1 MKLKSIVSG
10 IIVCFIVSFI
20 SSDVFAVTAW
30 ARKYGFDCT
39 VCHWSVNKLNKTG
52 QDFLRQGHMNFKED
66 ASGKSLS
73 DYLSL
78 TAKIRFNT
86 FKQDTFEQ
94 HAFSVYTGGPLD
106 KGFSYFAEMYLHENS
121 GNTSG
126 TSDFSDFG
134 RSKLAEAFLQ
144 YTYGDE
150 KVFTTARF
158 GQIVSQLL
166 YIHGVG
172 GRFGKDRAMALTS
185 TFGATN
191 YKPFQRNY
199 GAEVSQFYKG
209 FMGTVGVI
217 NGTGGSNFNSV
228 DNNRYKDVYATLD
241 YEFNK
246 EGSVVGLYGYHGKFP
261 RAGFDDIF
269 YQVGPM
275 FNYLANSFTFSGLA
289 LFGKNR
295 KNLVGDKANSLGG
308 YLEAGY
314 KAYSDI
320 LTPYLRYDFF
330 DADTDDGSR
339 NHGPVAGLVWR
350 PFTYGRFVGEYT
362 NINEESSSNSNTI
375 HKFSIEAQYMF

>member
-150 KVFTTARF
+150 KDFTKAR
-158 GQIVSQLL
+158 L
-166 YIHGVG
+166 
-172 GRFGKDRAMALTS
+172 
-185 TFGATN
+185 
-191 YKPFQRNY
+191 
-199 GAEVSQFYKG
+199 
-209 FMGTVGVI
+209 
-217 NGTGGSNFNSV
+217 
-228 DNNRYKDVYATLD
+228 
-241 YEFNK
+241 
-246 EGSVVGLYGYHGKFP
+246 
-261 RAGFDDIF
+261 
-269 YQVGPM
+269 
-275 FNYLANSFTFSGLA
+275 
-289 LFGKNR
+289 
-295 KNLVGDKANSLGG
+295 
-308 YLEAGY
+308 
-314 KAYSDI
+314 
-320 LTPYLRYDFF
+320 
-330 DADTDDGSR
+330 
-339 NHGPVAGLVWR
+339 
-350 PFTYGRFVGEYT
+350 
-362 NINEESSSNSNTI
+362 
-375 HKFSIEAQYMF
+375 